1 MKFFTGCSHPY
12 LMPEY
17 DKHSVPILLS
27 VNALFKKRPHGYT
40 LRRSALSIKGE
51 WMLDSGAFTRISRLY
66 GFKGHLPTKEYAA
79 IIQHFCQFGKCLGA
93 VSQDYMCEPFI
104 LEITGL
110 DIPTHQRLTIHRY
123 DRLLEELGDPPVA
136 IIPVLQGYEPRDYIN
151 HIRQYGQRL
160 TEGMWVG
167 VGSVCKRNSSPESV
181 RKVLLGIHTERPDLK
196 LHGFGL
202 KLSCLR
208 LGGIR
213 DLLYSADSAA
223 ADLWSQPGNRKSQK
237 YQNAGNVSHS
247 IAYRNQLNTVQLEF
261 PFVGEVVV

>member
-1 MKFFTGCSHPY
+1 MKFFTGCPQPN
-12 LMPEY
+12 LMPKF
-17 DKHSVPILLS
+17 DQQSVPILLS
-27 VNALFKKRPHGYT
+27 VNALFKKRGNSYR
-40 LRRSALSIKGE
+40 LRRSPLYIKGE

-66 GFKGHLPTKEYAA
+66 GFKGHLPVKQYAK
-79 IIQHFCQFGKCLGA
+79 IVKQFTRFGACLGV
-93 VSQDYMCEPFI
+93 VSQDYMCEDFV
-104 LEITGL
+104 LKVTGL
-110 DIPTHQRLTIHRY
+110 DIPTHQHLTVFRY

-136 IIPVLQGYEPRDYIN
+136 VLPVLQGYDPADYVD
-151 HIRQYGQRL
+151 HIRQYGNRL
-160 TEGMWVG
+160 AEGMWVG

-181 RKVLLGIHTERPDLK
+181 RRVLLAIRAFRPDLK

-223 ADLWSQPGNRKSQK
+223 DGLWSKPNQRKTRK
-237 YQNAGNVSHS
+237 YQNACNVDHA

-261 PFVGEVVV
+261 PFVGDVV